1 MIIYYAHQLSLY
13 DTVQECR
20 DVQTLEQLGFEVL
33 NPNTPETQAKC
44 KGNYFEEVFK
54 PMVLSCDAL
63 AFRSNVDLKIGAGAY
78 KEVLYAIDAGIPV
91 IELPSAILERGLTVE
106 QTRGRLREMGQR

>member
-1 MIIYYAHQLSLY
+1 MKIYYAHQLSLY
-13 DTVQECR
+13 DTPQEFR
-20 DVQTLEQLGFEVL
+20 DVDTLRRLGFVVL

-44 KGNYFEEVFK
+44 KGNYFENVFK

-78 KEVLYAIDAGIPV
+78 REVIYAIEADIPV